1 MTTFVETI
9 AATPLWSRWGV
20 RFIATHRPG
29 SAFARV
35 RAFATGLGR
44 FLREMGSDRPAVV
57 HLHMAKNGS
66 FFRKSALVWL
76 ASARGVPVVLH
87 MHGGEFQVFHDRM
100 PAPVRWFVRAT
111 LRRAGRVVALG
122 DRWSERLR
130 LMAPGARVVAIP
142 NPVRIAPAV
151 RQPSG
156 EAPVHVVFLGKM
168 CAAKG
173 TFVLLQAWAELVAD
187 RAGRCRLT
195 LAGNGEVDRTR
206 QVVAERGLGSSVEVL
221 SWLGPD
227 EVARLLDSAHVL
239 VLPSRN
245 EGQPMSIL
253 EAMARGVCV
262 VATDVGGIPD
272 LVEDGVS
279 ARLLSAD
286 DPAGLAKVLGEVV
299 DDADLRARL
308 GTAGRDRAKQ
318 QFDVDG
324 VWRRIEGL
332 YDEVTSS
339 VNS

>member
-1 MTTFVETI
+1 M
-9 AATPLWSRWGV
+9 
-20 RFIATHRPG
+20 
-29 SAFARV
+29 
-35 RAFATGLGR
+35 
-44 FLREMGSDRPAVV
+44 
-57 HLHMAKNGS
+57 
-66 FFRKSALVWL
+66 
-76 ASARGVPVVLH
+76 
-87 MHGGEFQVFHDRM
+87 
-100 PAPVRWFVRAT
+100 
-111 LRRAGRVVALG
+111 
-122 DRWSERLR
+122 
-130 LMAPGARVVAIP
+130 
-142 NPVRIAPAV
+142 
-151 RQPSG
+151 
-156 EAPVHVVFLGKM
+156 
-168 CAAKG
+168 
-173 TFVLLQAWAELVAD
+173 
-187 RAGRCRLT
+187 
-195 LAGNGEVDRTR
+195 
-206 QVVAERGLGSSVEVL
+206 VAERGLGSSVDVL

-318 QFDVDG
+318 QFDVDE